1 MEKQLTKRGMLTE
14 REKAVISWAAAYNV
28 TDWSKIYLL
37 SRLKDPES
45 YVANS
50 PNFPSTVSEWKRS
63 YKVKSYYLQAQ
74 EEFRARVKAAVQLQR
89 EAEDRE
95 LAQQFGTPENPHEG
109 GPEGDG
115 EGNATK
121 RKTFNKKDYTDVNS
135 ALAELNSL
143 ANKIDDAKAKAD
155 AIIAIQKLASQ
166 VLSPADG
173 HRDEIKRFYLALR
186 CQDCEL
192 YRKASERLKKSQGNV

>member
-1 MEKQLTKRGMLTE
+1 MLTE

-37 SRLKDPES
+37 SRPKEPES
-45 YVANS
+45 YIANS

-63 YKVKSYYLQAQ
+63 YKVKVYYIQAQ

-89 EAEDRE
+89 EAEDKE
-95 LAQQFGTPENPHEG
+95 LAQQLGT
-109 GPEGDG
+109 G
-115 EGNATK
+115 EGPQGEGEMEGNSSK

-192 YRKASERLKKSQGNV
+192 YRKASERLKKSQENV